1 MTDCRSKLALIGLQ
15 ARRRT
20 HFNSAAIAS
29 LQLLSQSIRDT
40 TPIAAAISIHH
51 DPAIIMTYGHR
62 SKEDRCIWSD

>member
-15 ARRRT
+15 ARRRA

-29 LQLLSQSIRDT
+29 LQLLSQSIRDA
-40 TPIAAAISIHH
+40 TPIAATISIHH

-62 SKEDRCIWSD
+62 SKSLGLGGG

>member
-15 ARRRT
+15 ARRRA

-29 LQLLSQSIRDT
+29 LQLLSQSIREDT
-40 TPIAAAISIHH
+40 IPIAAAISIHH

-62 SKEDRCIWSD
+62 SKSLGLGGG